1 MKGRSNERN
10 KRILVSFARG
20 ERLALWLSNEPDER
34 ILASFARGERF
45 AVWLSAFVAGVT
57 LLLWLFPSVAA
68 FAPRGWS
75 KMDANT
81 AAAVL
86 LAAASLALSVPQRS
100 ASQVRTSRIMAF
112 VLLIFASLTLIE
124 YATGP
129 LFGIDAWPPN
139 DSNFLL
145 PGRPSPQ
152 ATAAFFL
159 LGTNLLL
166 IRQYKNGKSIFS
178 DICALTLLALVL
190 VLAESYV
197 YGAID
202 VAGIDATTLTS
213 PQTLLCLS
221 ALAFVVASQRA
232 QQGGLLSVIVGV
244 GIGSQIV
251 RRVFPIGVMLPFLRS
266 AVDGYLINLNTLE
279 AQQARSF
286 ASAAVSL
293 LILGLVVWMAWRL
306 NALERE
312 LRELSLTDELT
323 GTHNRRGFYVLAE
336 QAVRAAIRAGSGL
349 TVLFFDLDGLKQA
362 NDTAGHEAGSMLLQ
376 KLASI
381 LLGTFRDSDIVGRV
395 GGDEFAVVM
404 NRQYGSVANL
414 VEQVE
419 RQVSDFNKSLMVRC
433 KLSFSVGHAK
443 LEPGDTATF
452 DELMVQA
459 DTLMYA
465 QKMAKRNVRPPS
477 TPSATASDAP

>member
-1 MKGRSNERN
+1 MSRPSNEPD
-10 KRILVSFARG
+10 KRILVSVARG

-34 ILASFARGERF
+34 ILASFAHGERL
-45 AVWLSAFVAGVT
+45 ALWLSVFVAAVT
-57 LLLWLFPSVAA
+57 LLLWFFPSMAA

-75 KMDANT
+75 RMDANT
-81 AAAVL
+81 AAALL
-86 LAAASLALSVPQRS
+86 LAAASLALSAPQRS
-100 ASQVRTSRIMAF
+100 ASQVRTSQIMAL
-112 VLLIFASLTLIE
+112 VLLIFSFLTLIE
-124 YATGP
+124 YVPGP
-129 LFGIDAWPPN
+129 LFGIDTWLPN
-139 DSNFLL
+139 DPKVPL
-145 PGRPSPQ
+145 PGRPSLQ
-152 ATAAFFL
+152 TTAAFFL

-178 DICALTLLALVL
+178 DICALTLLASVL
-190 VLAESYV
+190 VLAGSYV

-202 VAGIDATTLTS
+202 VVGIDATTLTS
-213 PQTLLCLS
+213 PQTLLCLF
-221 ALAFVVASQRA
+221 ALAFVVASRRA

-251 RRVFPIGVMLPFLRS
+251 RRVFPIGIALPFLRS

-293 LILGLVVWMAWRL
+293 LVLGLVVWMAWRI

-381 LLGTFRDSDIVGRV
+381 LLDTFRESDIVGRV

-404 NRQYGSVANL
+404 NRQYGSIANL
-414 VEQVE
+414 VKQVE
-419 RQVSDFNKSLMVRC
+419 RKVSDFNKSPTVRC

-443 LEPGDTATF
+443 LEPGNTATF

-465 QKMAKRNVRPPS
+465 QKIAKRKVRPPS
-477 TPSATASDAP
+477 TPSAAVLDAP